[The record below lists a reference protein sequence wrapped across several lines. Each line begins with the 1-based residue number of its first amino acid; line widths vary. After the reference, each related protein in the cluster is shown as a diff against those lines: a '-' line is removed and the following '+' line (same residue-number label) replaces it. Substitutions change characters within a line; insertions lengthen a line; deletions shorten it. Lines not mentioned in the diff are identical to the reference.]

1 MVLLTMTATI
11 VEALQTL
18 HEAETSHSHE
28 ELAQLSSQQQMGKE
42 IEGSILTTSQEN
54 EAQLSKKDKETG
66 GEERDVKAT
75 EDSDPTDL
83 PVQQD
88 VPTLSSGDSKSVGN
102 AKVSQEPLLAN
113 PKIGNPISHGQI
125 IDLWRDIKKQNISS
139 LTLELLL
146 RGSRVY
152 VPPPVPKA
160 EPTSEYKALMA
171 RLRREEEARTYE
183 RMINPPPPMETF
195 AQIFPSASAAHAFS
209 ANFSEPGNSEDDDV
223 TYADIDRQI
232 AVIFNVIVSIVAC
245 AFGLWMAAR
254 WWSTPARL
262 ALSMS
267 GSLLV
272 GIAEVVVY
280 MGYIRR
286 VGEAKGQAKKLLEVK
301 EVMKTWVVGGDA
313 KVEQVEPVMLVEKDD
328 NEDAKPRRR
337 KNI

>member
-1 MVLLTMTATI
+1 MVLLTMTPTI
-11 VEALQTL
+11 VEALQIL
-18 HEAETSHSHE
+18 HKFENAHSHDEPTQLPSEQRTEREIKEDNLKTFSENKVQLNTEDNRTDADVTE
-28 ELAQLSSQQQMGKE
+28 ENSQTKSPAQRDLSTASLEAANVAENAK
-42 IEGSILTTSQEN
+42 LSQE
-54 EAQLSKKDKETG
+54 Q
-66 GEERDVKAT
+66 
-75 EDSDPTDL
+75 
-83 PVQQD
+83 
-88 VPTLSSGDSKSVGN
+88 
-102 AKVSQEPLLAN
+102 LLAN
-113 PKIGNPISHGQI
+113 PEIGNPISHGRI
-125 IDLWRDIKKQNISS
+125 IDLSRNLRKHNLSP

-152 VPPPVPKA
+152 VVPPTPKA

-171 RLRREEEARTYE
+171 RLRREEEARAYE
-183 RMINPPPPMETF
+183 RMTNPPPPMETF
-195 AQIFPSASAAHAFS
+195 AQRIPSTSAAHAFT
-209 ANFSEPGNSEDDDV
+209 ANFPETGNTGDDDV

-232 AVIFNVIVSIVAC
+232 AVIFNVIVSIIAC

-286 VGEAKGQAKKLLEVK
+286 VGEAKGQAKKLQEVK

-313 KVEQVEPVMLVEKDD
+313 TDERTEPVIIGEKDD
-328 NEDAKPRRR
+328 IEDAKPRRR
-337 KNI
+337 KNV

>member
-1 MVLLTMTATI
+1 MVLLTMTPTI
-11 VEALQTL
+11 VEALKIL
-18 HEAETSHSHE
+18 HEFENTHSHDE
-28 ELAQLSSQQQMGKE
+28 PTQLPSEQQLERE
-42 IEGSILTTSQEN
+42 IGEDNPKTFSEN
-54 EAQLSKKDKETG
+54 KVQLN
-66 GEERDVKAT
+66 T
-75 EDSDPTDL
+75 EDNETDADITEEHTQTGL
-83 PVQQD
+83 LVQQD
-88 VPTLSSGDSKSVGN
+88 VSTASLEDANLAEN
-102 AKVSQEPLLAN
+102 AKVSQEPLLEN
-113 PKIGNPISHGQI
+113 PKIGNPISHGQA
-125 IDLWRDIKKQNISS
+125 IDLSRNLKKHNLSP

-152 VPPPVPKA
+152 VSPPVPKA

-171 RLRREEEARTYE
+171 RLRREEEARAYD
-183 RMINPPPPMETF
+183 RMTNPPPPMETF
-195 AQIFPSASAAHAFS
+195 AQRFPSTSAAHAFT
-209 ANFSEPGNSEDDDV
+209 ANFPDVGNTEDDDV

-232 AVIFNVIVSIVAC
+232 AVIFNVIVSIIAC

-286 VGEAKGQAKKLLEVK
+286 VGEAKGQAKKLQEVK

-313 KVEQVEPVMLVEKDD
+313 MDERTEPVIIGEKDVI
-328 NEDAKPRRR
+328 EDAKPRRR
-337 KNI
+337 KNV